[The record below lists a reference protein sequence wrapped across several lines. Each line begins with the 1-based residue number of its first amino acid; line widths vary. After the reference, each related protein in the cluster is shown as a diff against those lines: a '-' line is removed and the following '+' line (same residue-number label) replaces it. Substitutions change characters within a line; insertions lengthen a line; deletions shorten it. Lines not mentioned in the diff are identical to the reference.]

1 MDGRLARWAPV
12 SGIVFVVLWIVAVA
26 LAADEP
32 DSGDSDGKIL
42 AYYAKHSN
50 RVQHWVA
57 FFLVAVALFFFLW
70 FLSVVRSRL
79 AAVEGGPGRLTS
91 VATTAGV
98 VFVTILTLGAVTQ
111 FSFVATI
118 SDTSRFHADAN
129 TIRLLQ
135 DLAYIFFVLSLFA
148 AAAFV
153 WATSILGWRA
163 GALPRWLAGLGSFV
177 GATCFVGFTAVP
189 GAIFGVWLLLLS
201 GYLTWRQLRPEPVAA
216 V

>member
-1 MDGRLARWAPV
+1 MDGRLARWAPL
-12 SGIVFVVLWIVAVA
+12 SGIVFVVLWIATVA
-26 LAADEP
+26 LTDSP
-32 DSGDSDGKIL
+32 DTGDSDGKIL

-70 FLSVVRSRL
+70 FLSSVRSRL
-79 AAVEGGPGRLTS
+79 AAAEGGPGRLTA

-98 VFVTILTLGAVTQ
+98 VFVTILTLGAVTE

-153 WATSILGWRA
+153 WAISMLGWRT

-177 GATCFVGFTAVP
+177 GATCFVGFTGIP
-189 GAIFGVWLLLLS
+189 GAILAAWLLLVS
-201 GYLTWRQLRPEPVAA
+201 GYLAWNRLQPEPVAGS
-216 V
+216 

>member
-1 MDGRLARWAPV
+1 MEGRLARWAPV
-12 SGIVFVVLWIVAVA
+12 SGILFVA
-26 LAADEP
+26 LWVATVALTDSP

-50 RVQHWVA
+50 RVHHWIA

-79 AAVEGGPGRLTS
+79 AAAEGGPGRLTA

-98 VFVTILTLGAVTQ
+98 VFVTILTLGAVTE
-111 FSFVATI
+111 FSFVAAI
-118 SDTSRFHADAN
+118 SDTSRFHPDAN

-153 WATSILGWRA
+153 WAVSLLGWRA

-177 GATCFVGFTAVP
+177 GATCFVGFTGVP
-189 GAIFGVWLLLLS
+189 GAILAVWLLLVA
-201 GYLTWRQLRPEPVAA
+201 GYLTWSQLRPQPIAA
-216 V
+216 G